1 MLRDRE
7 RERERE
13 REVCVRACVYVCY
26 YGAFLC
32 ICLFEKLARYK
43 DYNFIIENFSF
54 PTSMHASFYDISDND
69 HGMS

>member
-1 MLRDRE
+1 M
-7 RERERE
+7 
-13 REVCVRACVYVCY
+13 RACVYVCY